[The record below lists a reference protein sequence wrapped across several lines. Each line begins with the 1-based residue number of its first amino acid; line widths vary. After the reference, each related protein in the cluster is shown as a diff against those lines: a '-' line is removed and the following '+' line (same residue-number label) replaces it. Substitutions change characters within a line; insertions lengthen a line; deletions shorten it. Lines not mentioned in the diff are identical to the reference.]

1 MRTRTRLSW
10 QLLLA
15 ALLTGVAAGLA
26 GVAFTWLLHAVQH
39 LAFGHPEDTFLA
51 GVEQASPGRR
61 VLALT
66 IGGALCGVGWW
77 LLRRRASPH
86 SVSVT
91 GALAGSARLPLAA
104 STADAGLQLL
114 AVGTGASLGREGA
127 PRQVGAALAS
137 VLADR
142 FALDHQQRRV
152 LLAAGAGAGLA
163 AVYNVP
169 LSGAAFALELLLGT
183 VVPAALVPAL
193 LASAVATVVAWPF
206 LGNHPTYSVTSPPFS
221 LAVLVAAALL
231 GPVLA
236 VLGEAFHALTTWAR
250 THAPA
255 GWPVLV
261 TIPVGF
267 AALGALAIRYPQL
280 LGNGKGMAQLALT
293 GALSAALA
301 AILALLKPVATAGC
315 LRTGAI
321 GGLLT
326 PSFATGAALGLL
338 AGYAWSLLWP
348 GGSLTGYALLGAG
361 ALLATTQRAPITAL
375 LLTVEFTHAGP
386 AMLPA
391 LLVAVA
397 AAGYTGRQVRQFVDR
412 RRDTQ
417 PGMVT
422 P

>member
-1 MRTRTRLSW
+1 VEHRARLSW

-15 ALLTGVAAGLA
+15 ALLTGVTAGLA
-26 GVAFTWLLHAVQH
+26 GTAFTWLLHAVQH
-39 LAFGHPEDTFLA
+39 LAFGHPEDTFLL
-51 GVEQASPGRR
+51 GVERAGPSRR
-61 VLALT
+61 VLALA
-66 IGGALCGVGWW
+66 IGGMLCGVGWW
-77 LLRRRASPH
+77 LLRRRTTPH
-86 SVSVT
+86 DISVT
-91 GALAGSARLPLAA
+91 GALAGPARLPFGA
-104 STADAGLQLL
+104 TATDAGLQLL

-142 FALDHQQRRV
+142 LALDHQQRRV

-183 VVPAALVPAL
+183 VAPAALVPAL

-221 LAVLVAAALL
+221 LPVLVAAALL
-231 GPVLA
+231 GPVLG
-236 VLGEAFHALTTWAR
+236 VLGEAFQALTTRAR
-250 THAPA
+250 TRAPT

-261 TIPVGF
+261 TVPVGF

-280 LGNGKGMAQLALT
+280 LGNGKGMAQLALA
-293 GALSAALA
+293 GALSVSLA
-301 AILALLKPVATAGC
+301 ATLALLKPVATAGC

-338 AGYAWSLLWP
+338 AGHAWSLLWP
-348 GGSLTGYALLGAG
+348 GGPLTGYAMLGAG
-361 ALLATTQRAPITAL
+361 ALLATTQRAPVTAL
-375 LLTVEFTHAGP
+375 LLTVEFTAAGP
-386 AMLPA
+386 AILPA

-397 AAGYTGRQVRQFVDR
+397 SAHYTR
-412 RRDTQ
+412 RRVRPIAARLRDTRL
-417 PGMVT
+417 GMVGA
-422 P
+422 